1 MKIVHVVEPFA
12 SGIAAFVQSIVQN
25 LRDDF
30 HIIIHGEREYVMSS
44 AEIKQFFPKDN
55 VQFIRWQSAQRNLS
69 LVKDTAA
76 LVELC
81 RLLKN
86 LKQQKMV
93 DAVHLHSSKSGFL
106 GRLAC
111 RLIDISNVIYTPN
124 GAPFMLSNIKAIN
137 LFYKLFE
144 KLGSAFGG
152 NVVCCSRSE
161 TEAYRKLGIRA
172 LTINNGIAVK
182 TSSTQAVIPVKSSKF
197 RILTCARIVPQ
208 KNPALFNA
216 IAACFKDFDQFE
228 FVWVGDGEER
238 QRLTSPNIKITGWLT
253 PPEALKLITSSNLY
267 LSTSQYEGLSFSV
280 LEALALKK
288 TVLLKDCIGN
298 RDIVKKGLNGDLFH
312 NAQEAVVK
320 IFQYYNNPDMLNVMG
335 EYSMSLCH
343 TEFNVNDTCSLY
355 RNLYQR
361 TKASFKKN

>member
-25 LRDDF
+25 LRDDY
-30 HIIIHGEREYVMSS
+30 HIIIHGEREYVMRST
-44 AEIKQFFPKDN
+44 EIIKYFPEDN
-55 VQFIRWQSAQRNLS
+55 VQFIRWPSAQRSIS

-81 RLLKN
+81 QLLKN
-86 LKQQKMV
+86 LKAQQMI

-111 RLIDISNVIYTPN
+111 RLMNITNVIYTPN
-124 GAPFMLSNIKAIN
+124 GAPFLLSNMNAIN
-137 LFYKLFE
+137 IVYKLFE
-144 KLGSAFGG
+144 KLGSSFGG
-152 NVVCCSRSE
+152 KVVCSSQSE
-161 TEAYRKLGIRA
+161 RDAYRRLGIKA
-172 LTINNGIAVK
+172 MSINNGIAINTTRHSPVETK
-182 TSSTQAVIPVKSSKF
+182 ATSTKF
-197 RILTCARIVPQ
+197 RIITCARIVQQ

-216 IAACFKDFDQFE
+216 IATYFKDFDQFE

-238 QRLTSPNIKITGWLT
+238 HRLTSPNITITGWLT
-253 PPEALKLITSSNLY
+253 QMEVLELINGSSLY

-280 LEALALKK
+280 LEALSLKK

-298 RDIVKKGLNGDLFH
+298 RDIVKKGLNGDLFTSE
-312 NAQEAVVK
+312 QEAIVK
-320 IFQYYNNPDMLNVMG
+320 IFKYYNNPAMLRVMG
-335 EYSMSLCH
+335 EYSGWLCNE
-343 TEFNVNDTCSLY
+343 EFNVDATCLLY

-361 TKASFKKN
+361 T

>member
-12 SGIAAFVQSIVQN
+12 SGIAVFVQSIVQN

-30 HIIIHGEREYVMSS
+30 HIIIHGEREYVMAS
-44 AEIKQFFPKDN
+44 AEIKKYFPEEN
-55 VQFIRWQSAQRNLS
+55 VQFIRWHSAQRNIS
-69 LVKDTAA
+69 LLKDTAA

-86 LKQQKMV
+86 LKDKKMV

-111 RLIDISNVIYTPN
+111 RMMDIPNVIYTPN
-124 GAPFMLSNIKAIN
+124 GAPFLLSNIRAIN

-152 NVVCCSRSE
+152 KVVCCSQSE
-161 TEAYRKLGIRA
+161 QEAYRKLGIKA
-172 LTINNGIAVK
+172 LNINNGIAVK
-182 TSSTQAVIPVKSSKF
+182 TIVNRTAIPGKSSKF
-197 RILTCARIVPQ
+197 RILTCARIVHQ

-216 IAACFKDFDQFE
+216 IATYFKDFDQFE

-238 QRLTSPNIKITGWLT
+238 HRLTSPNIIITGWLS
-253 PPEALKLITSSNLY
+253 PPEARKLITSSNLY

-298 RDIVKKGLNGDLFH
+298 RDIVKKGLNGDLFR
-312 NAQEAVVK
+312 NEKEAVIK
-320 IFQYYNNPDMLNVMG
+320 IFQFYNNPDMLHVMG
-335 EYSMSLCH
+335 EYSMLLCNK
-343 TEFNVNDTCSLY
+343 EFNVDATCSLY

-361 TKASFKKN
+361 VEC

>member
-30 HIIIHGEREYVMSS
+30 HIIIHGEREYVMQS
-44 AEIKQFFPKDN
+44 AEIKKYFPEDN
-55 VQFIRWQSAQRNLS
+55 VQFIKWQSAQRS
-69 LVKDTAA
+69 ISPVKDMAA
-76 LVELC
+76 LLELC
-81 RLLKN
+81 RLLKK
-86 LKQQKMV
+86 LKEHKMI

-111 RLIDISNVIYTPN
+111 RLMNISNVIYTPN
-124 GAPFMLSNIKAIN
+124 GAPFLVSNLKAIN

-152 NVVCCSRSE
+152 KVVCCSQSE
-161 TEAYRKLGIRA
+161 MEAYRKLGIKA
-172 LTINNGIAVK
+172 VNINNGIEVK
-182 TSSTQAVIPVKSSKF
+182 EPGPSPVIPARSTKF
-197 RILTCARIVPQ
+197 RILTCARIVHQ
-208 KNPALFNA
+208 KNPALFNS
-216 IAACFKDFDQFE
+216 IAGYFKDFDQFE

-238 QRLTSPNIKITGWLT
+238 RHLTSPNIIVTGWLS
-253 PPEALKLITSSNLY
+253 PPEALKLVTSSNLY

-298 RDIVKKGLNGDLFH
+298 RDIVKKGLNGDLFK
-312 NAQEAVVK
+312 NEQEAVIK
-320 IFQYYNNPDMLNVMG
+320 IFQYYNNPDMLHVMG
-335 EYSMSLCH
+335 EYSMWLCNE
-343 TEFNVNDTCSLY
+343 EFNVNATCSLY

-361 TKASFKKN
+361 V

>member
-25 LRDDF
+25 LRDDY
-30 HIIIHGEREYVMSS
+30 HIIIHGEREYVMRST
-44 AEIKQFFPKDN
+44 EIIKYFPEDN
-55 VQFIRWQSAQRNLS
+55 VQFIRWPSAQRSIS

-81 RLLKN
+81 QLLKN
-86 LKQQKMV
+86 LKAQQRI

-111 RLIDISNVIYTPN
+111 RLMNITNVIYTPN
-124 GAPFMLSNIKAIN
+124 GAPFLLSNMNAIN
-137 LFYKLFE
+137 IVYKLFE
-144 KLGSAFGG
+144 KLGSSFGG
-152 NVVCCSRSE
+152 KVVCSSQSE
-161 TEAYRKLGIRA
+161 RDAYRRLGIKA
-172 LTINNGIAVK
+172 MSINNGIAINTTRHDPVETK
-182 TSSTQAVIPVKSSKF
+182 VISTKF
-197 RILTCARIVPQ
+197 RIITCARIVQQ

-216 IAACFKDFDQFE
+216 IATYFKDFDQFE

-238 QRLTSPNIKITGWLT
+238 HRLTSPNITITGWLT
-253 PPEALKLITSSNLY
+253 QPEVLELINGSSLY

-280 LEALALKK
+280 LEALSLRK

-298 RDIVKKGLNGDLFH
+298 RDIVKRGLNGDLFTSE
-312 NAQEAVVK
+312 QEAIVK
-320 IFQYYNNPDMLNVMG
+320 IFQYYNNPAMLRVMG
-335 EYSMSLCH
+335 EYSGWLCNE
-343 TEFNVNDTCSLY
+343 EFNVDATCLLY

-361 TKASFKKN
+361 M